1 MLNRRQFNKLLL
13 STILL
18 QSFGCSNFVKK
29 DFVSGVLRLNLGYEP
44 DTLDWS
50 KATDSYS
57 FDIISNVMSGLTKYN
72 NDLKSIPSIAKNWD
86 LSSDGKTYTFYL
98 RDDFKWTDGKP
109 VTAGDFVYSWQRILN
124 PKTAG
129 PYAYLLYP
137 IKNAYDF
144 NTGKIK
150 DPNLIGVRALKN
162 DVLEVKLET
171 PLAFFLN
178 LTSYCFYFPQRKD
191 IIEKY
196 GDSWTEPGKLVTCG
210 PFMLNSW
217 QHEYKLTLKKNPLY
231 KNPESGLEEIK
242 YYIVPEQSSAFSLYL
257 NNEID
262 LIDSRSIPISEIE
275 TVKKM
280 KETLIFPLL
289 RTTFVGF
296 NTNKYPFNNRLVR
309 AAFSY
314 ALDRNAYPKILRRG
328 EIPSASLIPPGLKE
342 FYTPEIGCD
351 FNPELARKFLTEA
364 GFPNG
369 KNFPKV
375 KMLFPTR
382 EDTKLIAEV
391 TQSLWKKILN
401 VNVDLMNEEWKV
413 YLSTLQQDPPHIYR
427 SSWGADYPDPDTFM
441 TLFTSNS
448 GNNYGKWKNTQ
459 YDQIVSLGA
468 KTLNLTERKILYKK
482 AQKILLEE
490 DIAISPI
497 FFNTQLLLNKPWV
510 KNFKHN
516 AMDLLFCEEINVGA
530 G

>member
-13 STILL
+13 STILF
-18 QSFGCSNFVKK
+18 QSFGCTSLKKRNFIPET
-29 DFVSGVLRLNLGYEP
+29 LRLNLGYEP

-57 FDIISNVMSGLTKYN
+57 FDIIANIMTGLTKYN
-72 NDLKSIPSIAKNWD
+72 NDLKSIPSIASKWD
-86 LSSDGKTYTFYL
+86 LSTDGKIYTFYL
-98 RDDFKWTDGKP
+98 RDDVKWTDGEP
-109 VTAGDFVYSWQRILN
+109 VTADDFVYSWQRTLN
-124 PKTAG
+124 PATAG
-129 PYAYLLYP
+129 SYAYLFYP

-144 NTGKIK
+144 NTGKIT
-150 DPNLIGVRALKN
+150 DPHLIGVKALRDN
-162 DVLEVKLET
+162 VLQVELET

-196 GDSWTEPGKLVTCG
+196 GDDWTEPRKLITCG
-210 PFMLNSW
+210 PFMLDQW
-217 QHEYKLTLKKNPLY
+217 QHEYKLTLVKNPFY
-231 KNPESGLEEIK
+231 KNPEPKLNEIK
-242 YYIVPEQSSAFSLYL
+242 YYIVPEQSSGFSLYL
-257 NNEID
+257 NNEVD

-275 TVKKM
+275 TIHKM
-280 KETLIFPLL
+280 KETIIFPLL
-289 RTTFVGF
+289 RTTFIGF

-314 ALDRNAYPKILRRG
+314 ALDRNIYPKILRRG

-342 FYTPEIGCD
+342 FYMPEIGCN
-351 FNPELARKFLTEA
+351 FNPELARRCLTEA

-382 EDTKLIAEV
+382 EDAKLIAEV
-391 TQSLWKKILN
+391 TQLLWKKILN
-401 VNVDLMNEEWKV
+401 VNIDLINEEWKV

-441 TLFTSNS
+441 TLFTSTS
-448 GNNYGKWKNTQ
+448 GNNYGRWKNTR
-459 YDQIVSLGA
+459 YDQIVNLGA
-468 KTLNLTERKILYKK
+468 RTLNLSKRQILYKE

-490 DIAISPI
+490 DVAISPI
-497 FFNTQLLLNKPWV
+497 FFNTQLVLNKPWV
-510 KNFKHN
+510 KNFKTN
-516 AMDLLFCEEINVGA
+516 AMDLLFYDNVEVS
-530 G
+530 